1 MNSELLSSELLAQLS
16 NSTTCGDLFDCL
28 NDLAFF
34 IKNHRG
40 EYMVV
45 NTALVERC
53 GRQGKNEIIGR
64 RADQVYPAPMG
75 DRDRAQDEL
84 VFSSGTPIR
93 NHLEL
98 HCCASGRRGW
108 CLTNKFPLRDRAG
121 KVVGLVGTSKDL
133 RVANARCG
141 NYSQIS
147 RVVQYIQTHFGEPLL
162 VNELA
167 GMAGLS
173 PYQLGKRIR
182 EIFKITVGQ
191 FIQKVR
197 MENAMRFLQETD
209 LPIAQI
215 ALECGYADQ
224 SAFTRQFRLV
234 ARVTPSACR
243 SAVH

>member
-1 MNSELLSSELLAQLS
+1 MSWYSAAAPPSAIIW
-16 NSTTCGDLFDCL
+16 NST
-28 NDLAFF
+28 AA
-34 IKNHRG
+34 HP
-40 EYMVV
+40 
-45 NTALVERC
+45 
-53 GRQGKNEIIGR
+53 
-64 RADQVYPAPMG
+64 AD
-75 DRDRAQDEL
+75 
-84 VFSSGTPIR
+84 
-93 NHLEL
+93 
-98 HCCASGRRGW
+98 
-108 CLTNKFPLRDRAG
+108 AG
-121 KVVGLVGTSKDL
+121 
-133 RVANARCG
+133 CG

-209 LPIAQI
+209 MPIAQI

-234 ARVTPSACR
+234 ARVTPSECR
-243 SAVH
+243 SAAH